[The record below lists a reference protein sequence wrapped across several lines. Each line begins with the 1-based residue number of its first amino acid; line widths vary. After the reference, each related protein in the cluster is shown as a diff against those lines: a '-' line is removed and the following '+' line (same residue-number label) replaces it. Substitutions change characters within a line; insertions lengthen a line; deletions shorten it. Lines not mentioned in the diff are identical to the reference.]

1 MKCFA
6 ANAFVASILGTQNL
20 CYLLY
25 PCLSEFLISAKFNLS
40 FKSPGLTDRSW
51 EPMVLRFS

>member
-20 CYLLY
+20 CYLY
-25 PCLSEFLISAKFNLS
+25 IRVSEFLIGAKFNLS